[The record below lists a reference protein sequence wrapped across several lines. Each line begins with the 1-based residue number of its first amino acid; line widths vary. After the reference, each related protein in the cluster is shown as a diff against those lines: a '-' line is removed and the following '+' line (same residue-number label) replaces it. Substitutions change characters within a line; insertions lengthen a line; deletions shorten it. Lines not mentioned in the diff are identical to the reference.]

1 MPIAPP
7 KAVRIA
13 SWSIALSLALALAA
27 PASPIPGVPFPAGR
41 GDRSV
46 LTQVFTDRAA
56 VETRQALARLD
67 ADTSRSPA
75 EKADLKKRLAK
86 LKIAVF
92 TTPKS
97 VDESVAAY
105 ERQLPQSRFIFAERN
120 LEADLRD
127 GIKSGAIQA
136 DAAAIAKAAGQRGR
150 SARWNRADGALEIDI
165 EDHLIDPRTGAIVA
179 KTIVLV
185 TSLGD

>member
-1 MPIAPP
+1 VPVALVLAFVLAGPP
-7 KAVRIA
+7 
-13 SWSIALSLALALAA
+13 
-27 PASPIPGVPFPAGR
+27 SPIPGVPFPPG
-41 GDRSV
+41 GEIDPV

-67 ADTSRSPA
+67 ADSSRTAA
-75 EKADLKKRLAK
+75 EKADLKKRLSK
-86 LKIAVF
+86 LRIAVF

-97 VDESVAAY
+97 VDESVASY
-105 ERQLPQSRFIFAERN
+105 ERQLPQARFIFAERN

-136 DAAAIAKAAGQRGR
+136 DAAAVAKASGQRGR

-165 EDHLIDPRTGAIVA
+165 EDHLIDPRTGAILV
-179 KTIVLV
+179 KTVVLV
-185 TSLGD
+185 TSLGE

>member
-1 MPIAPP
+1 VPIAL
-7 KAVRIA
+7 
-13 SWSIALSLALALAA
+13 ALVLALAA
-27 PASPIPGVPFPAGR
+27 PPSPIPGVPFPPG
-41 GDRSV
+41 GEIDPV

-56 VETRQALARLD
+56 AETRQALARLD
-67 ADTSRSPA
+67 ADTSRTAA
-75 EKADLKKRLAK
+75 EKAELRKRLAK

-120 LEADLRD
+120 LEADLRE
-127 GIKSGAIQA
+127 GVKSGAIQA

-165 EDHLIDPRTGAIVA
+165 EDHFIDPRTGAILA

>member
-1 MPIAPP
+1 MPIA
-7 KAVRIA
+7 
-13 SWSIALSLALALAA
+13 IALVLALAG
-27 PASPIPGVPFPAGR
+27 PASPIPGVPFPPG
-41 GDRSV
+41 GEIDPV
-46 LTQVFTDRAA
+46 LTQVFSDRAA
-56 VETRQALARLD
+56 VETRQAVARLE
-67 ADTSRSPA
+67 ADTSRSAA
-75 EKADLKKRLAK
+75 EKAELKKRLGK

-105 ERQLPQSRFIFAERN
+105 ERLLPQARFNFAERN

-136 DAAAIAKAAGQRGR
+136 DEAAVAKAVGQRGR
-150 SARWNRADGALEIDI
+150 SARWNREDGALEIDI
-165 EDHLIDPRTGAIVA
+165 EDRLIDPRTGAILV

>member
-1 MPIAPP
+1 MPI
-7 KAVRIA
+7 
-13 SWSIALSLALALAA
+13 ALALAFALAA
-27 PASPIPGVPFPAGR
+27 PPSPIPGVPFPPG
-41 GDRSV
+41 GEIDPV

-56 VETRQALARLD
+56 AETRQALARLD
-67 ADTSRSPA
+67 ADTSRSAA
-75 EKADLKKRLAK
+75 EKAELRKRLGK

-105 ERQLPQSRFIFAERN
+105 ERQLPQSLFIFAERN
-120 LEADLRD
+120 LEADVRD
-127 GIKSGAIQA
+127 GIKSGAIQG
-136 DAAAIAKAAGQRGR
+136 DAVAVEKAVGQRGR

-165 EDHLIDPRTGAIVA
+165 EDHLIDPRTGAILV

>member
-1 MPIAPP
+1 MPIAL
-7 KAVRIA
+7 
-13 SWSIALSLALALAA
+13 ALVLALAG
-27 PASPIPGVPFPAGR
+27 PASPIPGVPFPPG
-41 GDRSV
+41 GEIDPV
-46 LTQVFTDRAA
+46 LTQVFSDRAA
-56 VETRQALARLD
+56 VETRQAVARLE
-67 ADTSRSPA
+67 ADTSRSAA
-75 EKADLKKRLAK
+75 EKAELKKRLGK

-105 ERQLPQSRFIFAERN
+105 ERLLPQARFNFAERN

-127 GIKSGAIQA
+127 GIRSGAIQA
-136 DAAAIAKAAGQRGR
+136 DEAAVAKAVGQRGR
-150 SARWNRADGALEIDI
+150 SARWNREDGALEIDI
-165 EDHLIDPRTGAIVA
+165 EDRLIDPRTGAILV

>member
-1 MPIAPP
+1 MPIA
-7 KAVRIA
+7 
-13 SWSIALSLALALAA
+13 LALALVLAA
-27 PASPIPGVPFPAGR
+27 PVSPIPGVPFPPG
-41 GDRSV
+41 GEIDPV
-46 LTQVFTDRAA
+46 LTQVLVDRAA
-56 VETRQALARLD
+56 VETRQAAARLD
-67 ADTSRSPA
+67 ADKSRSAA
-75 EKADLKKRLAK
+75 EKAELKKRLGN
-86 LKIAVF
+86 LRIVVF

-97 VDESVAAY
+97 VDETVAAY

-136 DAAAIAKAAGQRGR
+136 EASAVAKATGQRGR
-150 SARWNRADGALEIDI
+150 SARWNREDGALEIDI
-165 EDHLIDPRTGAIVA
+165 EDHFIDPRNGAILA

>member
-1 MPIAPP
+1 M
-7 KAVRIA
+7 V
-13 SWSIALSLALALAA
+13 IALSLALVLAA
-27 PASPIPGVPFPAGR
+27 PVSPIPGVPFPPG
-41 GDRSV
+41 GEIDPV

-56 VETRQALARLD
+56 AETRQALARLD
-67 ADTSRSPA
+67 ADKSRTAA
-75 EKADLKKRLAK
+75 EKAELKTRLGK

-92 TTPKS
+92 TTSKS

-120 LEADLRD
+120 LEADIRD

-136 DAAAIAKAAGQRGR
+136 DAAAVAKAVGQRGR

-165 EDHLIDPRTGAIVA
+165 EDRLIDPRTGAIVV

-185 TSLGD
+185 TSLAD

>member
-1 MPIAPP
+1 MPTPFAFTF
-7 KAVRIA
+7 
-13 SWSIALSLALALAA
+13 ALAFVLAG
-27 PASPIPGVPFPAGR
+27 PPSPIPGVPFPPG
-41 GDRSV
+41 GEIDPV

-67 ADTSRSPA
+67 ADTSRTAA
-75 EKADLKKRLAK
+75 EKAELKKRLAK

-92 TTPKS
+92 TTPRS
-97 VDESVAAY
+97 LDESVASY
-105 ERQLPQSRFIFAERN
+105 ERLLPQSRFIFAERN
-120 LEADLRD
+120 LEADVRD
-127 GIKSGAIQA
+127 GMKSGAIQA
-136 DAAAIAKAAGQRGR
+136 DAAALAKSAGQRGR

-165 EDHLIDPRTGAIVA
+165 EDHLIDPRTGAISE

>member
-1 MPIAPP
+1 MPIAL
-7 KAVRIA
+7 
-13 SWSIALSLALALAA
+13 ALVLALAG
-27 PASPIPGVPFPAGR
+27 PASPIPGVPFPPG
-41 GDRSV
+41 GEIDPV
-46 LTQVFTDRAA
+46 LTQVFSDRAA
-56 VETRQALARLD
+56 VETRQAVARLE
-67 ADTSRSPA
+67 ADTSRSAA
-75 EKADLKKRLAK
+75 EKAELKKRLGK

-92 TTPKS
+92 TTPRS

-105 ERQLPQSRFIFAERN
+105 ERLLPQARFNFAERN

-136 DAAAIAKAAGQRGR
+136 DEAAVAKAVGQRGR
-150 SARWNRADGALEIDI
+150 SARWNREDGALEIDI
-165 EDHLIDPRTGAIVA
+165 EDRLIDPRTGAILV

>member
-1 MPIAPP
+1 
-7 KAVRIA
+7 
-13 SWSIALSLALALAA
+13 
-27 PASPIPGVPFPAGR
+27 
-41 GDRSV
+41 
-46 LTQVFTDRAA
+46 
-56 VETRQALARLD
+56 
-67 ADTSRSPA
+67 
-75 EKADLKKRLAK
+75 
-86 LKIAVF
+86 
-92 TTPKS
+92 

-120 LEADLRD
+120 LEADIRD

-136 DAAAIAKAAGQRGR
+136 DAAAVAKAVGQRGR

-165 EDHLIDPRTGAIVA
+165 EDRLIDPRTGAIVV

>member
-1 MPIAPP
+1 MPIA
-7 KAVRIA
+7 
-13 SWSIALSLALALAA
+13 LALAFALAA
-27 PASPIPGVPFPAGR
+27 PASPIPGVPFPPG
-41 GDRSV
+41 GEIDPV
-46 LTQVFTDRAA
+46 LTQVLTDRAA
-56 VETRQALARLD
+56 VETRQAVARLD
-67 ADTSRSPA
+67 ADTSRSLA
-75 EKADLKKRLAK
+75 EKAELKKRLGN

-97 VDESVAAY
+97 LDESVAAY

-127 GIKSGAIQA
+127 GLKSGAIQA
-136 DAAAIAKAAGQRGR
+136 DAAAVAKAAGQRGR

-165 EDHLIDPRTGAIVA
+165 EDHFIDPRTGAILA
-179 KTIVLV
+179 RTIVLV